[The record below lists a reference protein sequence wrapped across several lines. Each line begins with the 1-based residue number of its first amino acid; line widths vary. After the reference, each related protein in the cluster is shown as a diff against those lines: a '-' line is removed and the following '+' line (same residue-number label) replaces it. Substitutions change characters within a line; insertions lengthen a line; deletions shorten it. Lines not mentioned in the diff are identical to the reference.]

1 MADSE
6 SATTSIDDRSEA
18 YSEPSPKDYLTE
30 GLIGLL
36 HPTIEQLDER
46 VKSTRVSQLELRQHI
61 DSLAEDLRKVSE
73 EQEVPYDLDG
83 YVKKLLNAKRRVV
96 LVNSILQNTQASA
109 QTPLWSE
116 RLNRINQSI
125 SRENARRTALL
136 EPQAT
141 AAHEGA
147 I

>member
-1 MADSE
+1 MEDSE

-18 YSEPSPKDYLTE
+18 YSEPSPRDYLTE

-96 LVNSILQNTQASA
+96 LVNSILQNTQ
-109 QTPLWSE
+109 E

-136 EPQAT
+136 EPQTAT
-141 AAHEGA
+141 THEGA

>member
-1 MADSE
+1 MEDSE

-18 YSEPSPKDYLTE
+18 YSEPSPRDYLTE

-61 DSLAEDLRKVSE
+61 DSLAEECPRSRRSHMTWT
-73 EQEVPYDLDG
+73 G

-96 LVNSILQNTQASA
+96 LVNSILQNTQ
-109 QTPLWSE
+109 E

-136 EPQAT
+136 EPQTAT
-141 AAHEGA
+141 THEGA